1 MSCKIEK
8 MSVKYQKTKTLCHD
22 MSINLRGFKM
32 KTKSIRAKV
41 DDAKIIENLSRTLAV
56 ELQRNVTVSEII
68 HELMEDIEN
77 AEKRIKD
84 KNGATS

>member
-1 MSCKIEK
+1 
-8 MSVKYQKTKTLCHD
+8 